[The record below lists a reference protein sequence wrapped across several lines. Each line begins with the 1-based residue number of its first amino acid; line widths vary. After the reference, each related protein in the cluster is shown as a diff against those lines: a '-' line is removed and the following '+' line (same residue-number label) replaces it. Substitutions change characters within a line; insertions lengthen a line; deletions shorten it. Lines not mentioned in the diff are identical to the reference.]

1 MHFNHTTVFLKTT
14 KSYRTEINNKT
25 RTPSSIT
32 IPPQHW
38 KVHYLIDP
46 KLASP
51 VPGPL
56 AARPLRVPSAPP
68 AHGPRRVHTDPRPG
82 RARVPGSGE
91 RAVHVAPRR
100 QHSWLHCPRPQSSAP
115 RLRPPHSCDTPRP
128 SPAPS
133 VFRPPAWLGRGRA
146 QTPTSYKLPT
156 LGSFAPAQRLLGSTF
171 AK

>member
-1 MHFNHTTVFLKTT
+1 MHFNHTTVFFKTT

-25 RTPSSIT
+25 RTPSPIT

-51 VPGPL
+51 VPGPP

-68 AHGPRRVHTDPRPG
+68 AHGPRRDHTDPRPG

-91 RAVHVAPRR
+91 RAAHVAPRR
-100 QHSWLHCPRPQSSAP
+100 QHGWPHCPRPQSSAP
-115 RLRPPHSCDTPRP
+115 RREAAPQLRHTPPLPRP
-128 SPAPS
+128 LRFPAAGLAGQGASSDPDQ
-133 VFRPPAWLGRGRA
+133 L
-146 QTPTSYKLPT
+146 QTPDLRVLRACTAAS
-156 LGSFAPAQRLLGSTF
+156 RVDIR
-171 AK
+171 